1 MGIGST
7 KGIIAVLNDLGGS
20 TSIAGGRDVD
30 DALIALNTNGS
41 IVDSSNSINTSVFVF
56 NPDVNR
62 SGANIA
68 HHVDA

>member
-20 TSIAGGRDVD
+20 TSTAGGRDVE

-41 IVDSSNSINTSVFVF
+41 IVNSHAINTSVFVF
-56 NPDVNR
+56 NLDVNR
-62 SGANIA
+62 SGAHRIGA
-68 HHVDA
+68 